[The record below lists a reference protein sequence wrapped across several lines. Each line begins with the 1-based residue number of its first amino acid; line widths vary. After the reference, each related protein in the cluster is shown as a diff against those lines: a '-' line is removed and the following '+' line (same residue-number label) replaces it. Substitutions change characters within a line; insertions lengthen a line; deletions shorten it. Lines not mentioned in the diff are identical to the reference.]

1 MKCTQ
6 LKNMNENMNEYN
18 YQRDNNISP
27 KAKDILGIEHIHFK
41 ENTPV
46 DRICIKDYGYGRKKS
61 KNKNKLSYKCK
72 LYACKALK
80 FVGELIICVICFP
93 CACII
98 VKSQCR

>member
-1 MKCTQ
+1 M
-6 LKNMNENMNEYN
+6 LKFFAYGAYWYVFFKRKSGAEAG
-18 YQRDNNISP
+18 QIP
-27 KAKDILGIEHIHFK
+27 HFK

-46 DRICIKDYGYGRKKS
+46 NRICIKDYGYGRKKS

-93 CACII
+93 CACVI